1 MGLET
6 LVVPSMELSSLR
18 GEFPC
23 MLLAHET
30 MVVIRTNV
38 DENLVGYIASFNG
51 HYRLGGVKN
60 KLDNILNYNLLILSY
75 QQIHPNKLR

>member
-1 MGLET
+1 
-6 LVVPSMELSSLR
+6 
-18 GEFPC
+18 

-38 DENLVGYIASFNG
+38 DENLVGYIALFKG
-51 HYRLGGVKN
+51 HYRFGGVKN

-75 QQIHPNKLR
+75 QQIHPNKLRWSILLDITLEGSLFF